1 MVMEGRFLW
10 NDVIDV
16 GELRISRTTPN
27 KAFGKARYVI
37 YLPLSRN
44 YLWKEFHQ
52 KRVRFRVFLEIASES
67 EKESKIMKS
76 LSLK

>member
-1 MVMEGRFLW
+1 MVMEGMFSW

-44 YLWKEFHQ
+44 YLWEEIHK
-52 KRVRFRVFLEIASES
+52 KRVRCRVFLEIVNES